1 MLVAGSPMVLIAN
14 PALGVRTVPQLIELA
29 KSKPNQLNYASSGSG
44 AITHLGA
51 VRLMRMVGIELAH
64 VPFKGS
70 IPATSS
76 VIAGETAVAF
86 STIPAAVPQAK
97 AGRLNLLAV
106 SFAKRS
112 PQLPDVPTIAE
123 TVGEFDLGLYSGL
136 WAPAGTPRAII
147 DRLYAEFTSA
157 MEQPRVKDILA
168 VNSAEPGRMNPAQFG
183 EYVAREIKLWGEVVR
198 DAPASKSI
206 NQREQQAMDMGIKGR
221 AALVTGGS
229 RGIGRE
235 TARQFLEEGVRV
247 MICGRNAETL
257 ERTRAE
263 LAQATGGEIHA
274 TVADMTK
281 EADIARLV
289 DAAKQRFGTID
300 ILVNNA
306 GQMYSGRFAV
316 MNDAGLKEQL
326 ETKLFGF
333 LRAIRLVYPMM
344 KERRWGRIVNLIG
357 GAGKE
362 PDPYMFGSGITN
374 SALLNITKS
383 LSTEFGEDG
392 VLVNAVCPGW
402 VDTNLWQRNAQGLAA
417 ELNTKS
423 EEEARR
429 LAARKNSLNRFGKPE
444 ELANAIVF
452 LCSERASYI
461 TGVSLNLD
469 GGRLKSL
476 W

>member
-1 MLVAGSPMVLIAN
+1 M
-14 PALGVRTVPQLIELA
+14 
-29 KSKPNQLNYASSGSG
+29 
-44 AITHLGA
+44 
-51 VRLMRMVGIELAH
+51 
-64 VPFKGS
+64 
-70 IPATSS
+70 
-76 VIAGETAVAF
+76 
-86 STIPAAVPQAK
+86 
-97 AGRLNLLAV
+97 
-106 SFAKRS
+106 
-112 PQLPDVPTIAE
+112 
-123 TVGEFDLGLYSGL
+123 DL
-136 WAPAGTPRAII
+136 
-147 DRLYAEFTSA
+147 
-157 MEQPRVKDILA
+157 
-168 VNSAEPGRMNPAQFG
+168 
-183 EYVAREIKLWGEVVR
+183 
-198 DAPASKSI
+198 
-206 NQREQQAMDMGIKGR
+206 GIKGK
-221 AALVTGGS
+221 AAIVTGAS

-263 LAQATGGEIHA
+263 LAQQTGGEIHA
-274 TVADMTK
+274 VVADMIK
-281 EADIARLV
+281 PDDIVRLV
-289 DAAKQRFGTID
+289 EAAKKQLGGVD

-306 GQMYSGRFAV
+306 GQMYSGRFNA
-316 MNDAGLKEQL
+316 MTDEGLKEQL

-333 LRAIRLVYPMM
+333 LRAIRLVYPLM
-344 KERRWGRIVNLIG
+344 KAQRWGRIVNLIG

-374 SALLNITKS
+374 SGLLNITKS
-383 LSTEFGEDG
+383 LSTEFGEDN
-392 VLVNAVCPGW
+392 VLVNAICPGW
-402 VDTNLWQRNAQGLAA
+402 VATNLWQRNAQGLQQ
-417 ELNTKS
+417 ELGVKS